1 MKELLNNC
9 KEQLK
14 QFEELNEMRNV
25 VIERLENENMQMKK
39 MLQQNNFGSVS
50 SITSG
55 QNTARKFNTF
65 DNCGS
70 SVAQTPA
77 KPEDKSFSLNL

>member
-39 MLQQNNFGSVS
+39 L
-50 SITSG
+50 
-55 QNTARKFNTF
+55 
-65 DNCGS
+65 
-70 SVAQTPA
+70 
-77 KPEDKSFSLNL
+77 L